1 MARLPRIEAL
11 LNASLGAVTYTD
23 LQRLIEGR
31 VVEDVDI
38 DFKSEPYKDGQELAV
53 DVAAMANTVGGVL
66 VIGMAEADGAATE
79 MRPCPLS
86 DDDTNR
92 MRQWLAELV
101 APYASTDIIRI
112 PEAADN
118 ARGCYLIVVE
128 RSPNAPHA
136 VRKGAA
142 LRYYQRDG
150 GRNRPLAEVE
160 VADAYRD
167 RFRGAM
173 AQGERLANIAADGR
187 LALDPVPAG
196 VTWLAMALMPNA
208 SGSMRIDAQQLR
220 RVRQIM
226 AAGHADGPFRSEPRE
241 LTTGVGRVV
250 AVSGFKN
257 GTTHPRYGYAELH
270 ADGGG
275 FAACELLNAPIQ
287 GVPDKHPVVRLDD
300 VQMVRIG
307 LGLLRL
313 LSDHATVGAGAH
325 GDAVARCEL
334 LTGANE
340 VRLGYY
346 EHGNIWD
353 RYDTARI
360 LRSSPCVGSHTI
372 SLDPIAGSAVEWL
385 AAGRVL
391 LTDLFHAFGVPEVPQ
406 VTNEGH
412 LRRVFWRNTRLDTW
426 PSVAGVPVTDD
437 VIQFRF

>member
-38 DFKSEPYKDGQELAV
+38 DFKSEPHKDGQGLAV

-101 APYASTDIIRI
+101 APYVSTDIIRV
-112 PEAADN
+112 PDAEG
-118 ARGCYLIVVE
+118 ARGCYLVVVE

-136 VRKGAA
+136 ARKGAT

-150 GRNRPLAEVE
+150 GRNRPLAEAE
-160 VADAYRD
+160 VADAYRN
-167 RFRGAM
+167 RFRGAV

-187 LALDPVPAG
+187 LALDPVPAS
-196 VTWLAMALMPNA
+196 VAWLAMALMPNA
-208 SGSMRIDAQQLR
+208 PGSMRIDARQLR

-226 AAGHADGPFRSEPRE
+226 TAGADGPFRSEPRE

-250 AVSGFKN
+250 AVSGFEH
-257 GTTHPRYGYAELH
+257 GTTRPRFGYAELH
-270 ADGGG
+270 ADGSG

-287 GVPDKHPVVRLDD
+287 GVPDKQPVVRLDD

-313 LSDHATVGAGAH
+313 LSDHSTVGVGAH

-334 LTGANE
+334 LTGAND

-346 EHGNIWD
+346 EHGSIWD

-360 LRSSPCVGSHTI
+360 LRSAPTVGNHTV
-372 SLDPIAGSAVEWL
+372 SLDAILGSPVEWL

-406 VTNEGH
+406 ITNEGH